1 MRRYVYPEI
10 GSRRLT
16 QLTPIEVQAVYT
28 KMLELGGFNKKGLSP
43 RTVRYTHAVLH
54 KALGQA
60 VKWRMTGQNV
70 ATLIDLPKQRKKEM
84 KALSEEE
91 ATRFLAAA
99 KSDKYY
105 VLFALLLGTG
115 LRPGEALGLKWTDF
129 DAAKS
134 SLRVHRVWARG
145 RSGHKFQQPK
155 TAKSRRNVELPE
167 GLVKLLVEH
176 RDQQPPNELDLM
188 FASET
193 GTPLNERNITTR
205 HFKKILKR
213 AGLPENVRLYDLRHT
228 HATLLLIV
236 GTHPKI
242 VSERLGHATVTLTLD
257 TYSHVLP
264 GMQSDSAQR
273 LDAML
278 FKPDEAQTNLHY
290 N

>member
-1 MRRYVYPEI
+1 
-10 GSRRLT
+10 
-16 QLTPIEVQAVYT
+16 
-28 KMLELGGFNKKGLSP
+28 MLEPGGFNKRGLSP

-99 KSDKYY
+99 KADKYH

-115 LRPGEALGLKWTDF
+115 LRPGEAPGLKWADF
-129 DAAKS
+129 DPAKR
-134 SLRVHRVWARG
+134 SLRVQRVWARG
-145 RSGHKFQQPK
+145 DSGHKFQQPK
-155 TAKSRRNVELPE
+155 TAKSRRNVELPA
-167 GLVKLLVEH
+167 GLIRLLLAHCE
-176 RDQQPPNELDLM
+176 QQPANELDLM
-188 FASET
+188 FASEA
-193 GTPLNERNITTR
+193 GTPLNERNVTTR
-205 HFKKILKR
+205 HFKKILER
-213 AGLPENVRLYDLRHT
+213 AGLPEDVRLYDLRHT
-228 HATLLLIV
+228 HATLLLIA

-264 GMQSDSAQR
+264 GMQSDSAQQ

-278 FKPDEAQTNLHY
+278 FKPSEAEATTRY